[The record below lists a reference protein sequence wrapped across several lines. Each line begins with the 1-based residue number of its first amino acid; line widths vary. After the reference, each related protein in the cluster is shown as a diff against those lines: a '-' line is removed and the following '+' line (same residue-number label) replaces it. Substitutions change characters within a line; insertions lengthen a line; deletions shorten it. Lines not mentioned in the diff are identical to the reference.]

1 MALLPVL
8 CYPDPRLHKRA
19 KPVVKVDERI
29 KGIVKDMAETMYDAP
44 GVGLAA
50 TQVDIHEQIIVIDVS
65 DAQNELMVF
74 INPELVWASEEKKS
88 WREGCLS
95 VPEYYDEVDRPANI
109 RVKAIDLHGKPFELE
124 ADGLLAVCL
133 QHEMDHLQGKVFVE
147 YLSLLKRNR
156 ISLKMKKRAKELAEQ
171 R

>member
-19 KPVVKVDERI
+19 KPVDKVDERI

-65 DAQNELMVF
+65 DDQNELMVF

-109 RVKAIDLHGKPFELE
+109 RVKAIDLHGKPFEIE

>member
-19 KPVVKVDERI
+19 KPVDKVDERI

-65 DAQNELMVF
+65 DDQNELMVF

-88 WREGCLS
+88 WRECCLS

-109 RVKAIDLHGKPFELE
+109 RVKAIDLHGKPFEIE